1 MAYGHI
7 YKITN
12 TINGKEYYGQTIQ
25 TPPIRRWYAHKNSA
39 KHGRDCCKALNNSLR
54 LHGTDN
60 FKFEVICS
68 CDSKEELNKKEIELI
83 SVNNSLV
90 PNGYNILKGGSSSTL
105 TDDIRKKMSDSRKG
119 ILHPWQKERMKGNT
133 YKLGKKESDE
143 TKSKKSHAMKG
154 NINKLGKKES
164 DETKFKKSKAHM
176 GKKQSPEH
184 IANRL
189 RSIKETLERR
199 KNERSESNLH
209 LEV

>member
-1 MAYGHI
+1 
-7 YKITN
+7 
-12 TINGKEYYGQTIQ
+12 
-25 TPPIRRWYAHKNSA
+25 
-39 KHGRDCCKALNNSLR
+39 
-54 LHGTDN
+54 
-60 FKFEVICS
+60 
-68 CDSKEELNKKEIELI
+68 
-83 SVNNSLV
+83 
-90 PNGYNILKGGSSSTL
+90 
-105 TDDIRKKMSDSRKG
+105 
-119 ILHPWQKERMKGNT
+119 
-133 YKLGKKESDE
+133 
-143 TKSKKSHAMKG
+143 MKG